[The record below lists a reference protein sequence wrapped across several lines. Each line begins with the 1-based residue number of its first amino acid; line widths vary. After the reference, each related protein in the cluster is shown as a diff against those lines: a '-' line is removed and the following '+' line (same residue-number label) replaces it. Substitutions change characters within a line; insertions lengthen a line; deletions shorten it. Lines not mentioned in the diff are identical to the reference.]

1 MKTKK
6 IIQLFSI
13 LATFFIACTGEKG
26 EMGPQ
31 GIAGQQG
38 AKGVKGD
45 AGISG
50 EFPKTQTG
58 NFTIKPADWKAY
70 NSIVGF
76 NINDS
81 FYFVVPVK
89 ELTKDILD
97 KGIISTYWVSS
108 STSIFPLPRRNF
120 SIASDNSNMLAVYYL
135 EKGEGRVRIDLIST
149 GAALKRPTGDLNFRW
164 TFN

>member
-89 ELTKDILD
+89 
-97 KGIISTYWVSS
+97 
-108 STSIFPLPRRNF
+108 
-120 SIASDNSNMLAVYYL
+120 
-135 EKGEGRVRIDLIST
+135 
-149 GAALKRPTGDLNFRW
+149 
-164 TFN
+164 